1 MNQLM
6 ISTNAPILTAAQ
18 MRAVDAATIRDEP
31 IASVDLMERAALACV
46 DWLMAHMPDNTHYR
60 IFCGLGNNGGDGLAI
75 TRLLLARGQTAHAYL
90 IDHSAGNGDSAM
102 SVDAAIN
109 WQRLQTLIT
118 QTLTPQRNTA
128 IERIQHI
135 DDLPDPCA
143 FTEGDCLIDALLGT
157 GTTRAAEGLLAQLIE
172 RLNAY
177 QASQLIAIDLPSGL
191 LGDAHTPANWPVIHA
206 THTLTFE
213 CVKPALLWPE
223 NGERVGDWQILPIG
237 LSQHA
242 IAAQRSMM
250 QLVTADWAQRMN
262 TQRTARNKFA
272 HKGTF
277 GHALLI
283 AGAHGTIGAAILAAR
298 ACLRSGVGLLTVR
311 SPNCG
316 YTSLQTAVPEAM
328 VQADKN
334 ERVWSETIDGVMLNG
349 TTYDALGVGCG
360 IGQSAE
366 TRHAL
371 RTLLHSLAKQPK
383 PLVLDADAL
392 NILAS
397 EPDLFE
403 SLPAN
408 TVLTPHPKEFE
419 RLVAHLALDTATDE
433 RRLRAQ
439 LILAQKYRVIIVLKG
454 AHTCTALP
462 DGRSFY
468 NSSGN
473 AGMAKGGSG
482 DALTGVILALLAQGH
497 APETAAILGVYL
509 HGAAGDAAACKFG
522 QTAMLPSDLIECLGS
537 KSPNIKL

>member
-6 ISTNAPILTAAQ
+6 ISPNAPILTAAQ

-31 IASVDLMERAALACV
+31 ISSVDLMERAALACV

-90 IDHSAGNGDSAM
+90 IDHSAENGDSAM

-109 WQRLQTLIT
+109 WQRLQTLTT
-118 QTLTPQRNTA
+118 QILATQQNTA
-128 IERIQHI
+128 VERIRHI
-135 DDLPDPCA
+135 DDMPDLCT
-143 FTEGDCLIDALLGT
+143 FTERDCLIDALLGT
-157 GTTRAAEGLLAQLIE
+157 GTTRAAVGLLAQVIE

-191 LGDAHTPANWPVIHA
+191 LSDAHTPSNWPVVHA
-206 THTLTFE
+206 SHTLTFE

-223 NGERVGDWQILPIG
+223 NGERVGDWRILPIG

-242 IAAQRSMM
+242 IAAQRSTM
-250 QLVTADWAQRMN
+250 QLVTADWVQQVN

-328 VQADKN
+328 VLTDVH
-334 ERVWSETIDGVMLNG
+334 ERVWSEAADKAINVM
-349 TTYDALGVGCG
+349 TYDAIGVGCG

-371 RTLLHSLAKQPK
+371 RAFLHNLTKQPK

-397 EPDLFE
+397 EPNLFE
-403 SLPAN
+403 LLPAN

-419 RLVAHLALDTATDE
+419 RLAAHLSLDTATDE
-433 RRLRAQ
+433 LRLRAQ

-454 AHTCTALP
+454 AHTCVALP

-468 NSSGN
+468 NTTGN

-482 DALTGVILALLAQGH
+482 DALTGVILALLAQGY
-497 APETAAILGVYL
+497 APEMAAILGVYL
-509 HGAAGDAAACKFG
+509 HGAAGDAAARKFG

>member
-109 WQRLQTLIT
+109 WQRLQTLTT
-118 QTLTPQRNTA
+118 QTLATQRNTA

-135 DDLPDPCA
+135 DDMPDPCA

-157 GTTRAAEGLLAQLIE
+157 GTMRAAEGLLAQVIE

-177 QASQLIAIDLPSGL
+177 KAPQLIAIDLPSGL
-191 LGDAHTPANWPVIHA
+191 LSDAHTPANWPVVHA

-237 LSQHA
+237 LSQYA
-242 IAAQRSMM
+242 IVAQHSTM
-250 QLVTADWAQRMN
+250 QLVTADWVQQVN

-298 ACLRSGVGLLTVR
+298 ACLRSGVGLLTIR

-328 VQADKN
+328 VQTDVH
-334 ERVWSETIDGVMLNG
+334 ERVWSEAADEAINLMA
-349 TTYDALGVGCG
+349 YDAIGVGCG

-371 RTLLHSLAKQPK
+371 RAFLHSLAKQPK

-403 SLPAN
+403 LLPAN

-419 RLVAHLALDTATDE
+419 RLLAHLSLDTATDKL
-433 RRLRAQ
+433 RLRAQ
-439 LILAQKYRVIIVLKG
+439 LILAQKYRVIVVLKG
-454 AHTCTALP
+454 AHTCVALP

-468 NSSGN
+468 NTTGN

-482 DALTGVILALLAQGH
+482 DALTGVILALLAQGY
-497 APETAAILGVYL
+497 APEMAAILGVYL
-509 HGAAGDAAACKFG
+509 HGAAGDVAARKFG
-522 QTAMLPSDLIECLGS
+522 QTAMLPSDLIECLG
-537 KSPNIKL
+537 II